1 MLTFQGT
8 CIHGGCYSANVL
20 GCDVSIACGKCV
32 GGGFYLD
39 ACLDLAQD
47 SKCLHE

>member
-1 MLTFQGT
+1 MVAATPQM
-8 CIHGGCYSANVL
+8 CW
-20 GCDVSIACGKCV
+20 DVSIACGKCV